1 MMLETK
7 SAGGVVLNKKGQVL
21 VVNQYGSSWSFPR
34 GHIEEGESALETAK
48 REIKEES
55 GVADME
61 LIKELGTYKRH
72 KLGLDGSDDKTEMKI
87 ITMFLFKTKQEK
99 LCPSDPRNPEALWV
113 DKEKITSLLTHKKDK
128 EFFKSILKSL

>member
-1 MMLETK
+1 MMIETK
-7 SAGGVVLNKKGQVL
+7 SAGGVVLNKKGQAL

-34 GHIEEGESALETAK
+34 GHIEEGESALEAAI

-55 GVADME
+55 GVTGLE
-61 LIKELGTYKRH
+61 LIKELGAYKRH
-72 KLGLDGSDDKTEMKI
+72 KMRLDGSDDKTEMKI

-99 LCPSDPRNPEALWV
+99 LCPSDPRNPEARWV
-113 DKEKITSLLTHKKDK
+113 DKEKVASILTHRKDK